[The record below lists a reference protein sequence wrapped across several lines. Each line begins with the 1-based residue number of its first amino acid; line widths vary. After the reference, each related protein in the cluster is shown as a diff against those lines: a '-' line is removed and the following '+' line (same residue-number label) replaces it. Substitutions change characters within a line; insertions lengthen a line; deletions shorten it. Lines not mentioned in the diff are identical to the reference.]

1 MTSYTE
7 AIKKFLTE
15 IIAKHLTADAII
27 AIEKIIAENFS
38 LESER
43 SFYLTFSKVPRIT
56 GKSLLA
62 LSENDLNQAQHIID
76 GFNIKN
82 WTVDRASR
90 VLIILS
96 LVFDNNQK
104 TEKMLDKMFSF
115 ADAEELV
122 ALYSSFAL
130 LPFPDYFIERAAEGI
145 RNNMTLVF
153 DAIALNNPYPA
164 LYLSESAWNQLVL
177 KAVFNN
183 RPLNHIYNIDLRANI
198 NLAQMLSSFAHERWA
213 AGRSVTPELWRC
225 VGPFIDDKIFPDLIK
240 TISSS
245 NALEQQAGALACASS
260 THKGALEL
268 LNGKPALI
276 KQIQQQTISWQSIA
290 NSLYSN

>member
-1 MTSYTE
+1 MTSHTE
-7 AIKKFLTE
+7 AIKTFLTE

-27 AIEKIIAENFS
+27 AIEKIIADNYS

-56 GKSLLA
+56 GKSLLT
-62 LSENDLNQAQHIID
+62 LSEQDLNQAQHIIH

-96 LVFDNNQK
+96 LAFDNNQK

-130 LPFPDYFIERAAEGI
+130 LPLPDYFIERAAEGI

-164 LYLSESAWNQLVL
+164 IYLSENAWNQLVL

-183 RPLNHIYNIDLRANI
+183 RPLNQIYNIDQRANI

-213 AGRSVTPELWRC
+213 AGRAVTPELWRC
-225 VGPFIDDKIFPDLIK
+225 VGPFIDDNILPDLVKI
-240 TISSS
+240 ISSS
-245 NALEQQAGALACASS
+245 NALEQQAGALAFASS
-260 THKGALEL
+260 THKGALDL
-268 LNGKPALI
+268 LNENATLK
-276 KQIQQQTISWQSIA
+276 KQIQQQTLSWQSIA
-290 NSLYSN
+290 DNLYSN